1 MIPHV
6 HIYFITFHN
15 KCLYNYSYPH
25 AASKAHFNANPTTYI
40 YITKVSLT
48 EKYYSCLLVLKLDS
62 AAWITCTRPLSEVRF
77 PSVFVSQKPS
87 RTDSPVSKEAA
98 WNGSQL
104 LWTVFFAFYGADS
117 TVHLIWTAGSSHLQ
131 LLIVCVEYTCLCIH
145 SHTHLSDLK
154 KCLCVF
160 YWLLHRLLN
169 SLQKL
174 KFHFFIPFSPPI
186 LVYRNGSASA
196 CWWTASVLML
206 ICHIL

>member
-40 YITKVSLT
+40 YNKSQPYRKVLQ
-48 EKYYSCLLVLKLDS
+48 LLVGLEAWQCRLDHLYSPAFWSSIPIGFCLTKALQDRLTCVQRSSLKRQP
-62 AAWITCTRPLSEVRF
+62 APL
-77 PSVFVSQKPS
+77 
-87 RTDSPVSKEAA
+87 
-98 WNGSQL
+98 NC
-104 LWTVFFAFYGADS
+104 FFAFYGADS

-160 YWLLHRLLN
+160 YWLLHRL
-169 SLQKL
+169 
-174 KFHFFIPFSPPI
+174 
-186 LVYRNGSASA
+186 
-196 CWWTASVLML
+196 
-206 ICHIL
+206 